1 MRVEKI
7 TYLRAL
13 LFVHLSKCQDSDPFR
28 EIKGVQYPRRRGGML
43 EWLSWGNLK
52 EGDQMEDQAYLME
65 YKQNGSERN
74 GISEYGTEKSAS
86 ASGKSN

>member
-1 MRVEKI
+1 LREEHGFGTLGKEIRSKNCNMRVEKI

-52 EGDQMEDQAYLME
+52 EGD
-65 YKQNGSERN
+65 
-74 GISEYGTEKSAS
+74 
-86 ASGKSN
+86 